1 MTKET
6 MIRFLRIYSI
16 LLGIVIVIAGI
27 CLMAGCLSIY
37 NSGDHPYSREIVAET
52 FSGIAFPVYLC
63 LGMTIL
69 GFVLEVII
77 PSVPAKPKVEKSYTS
92 ILNRLHSNRDL
103 TQCDD
108 TIQNEIAVLQ
118 KNRKLHVL
126 IRTIILVVASVIFLT
141 YALNGN
147 NFHSSEI
154 NGSMIKAMY
163 VLIPCL
169 LVSFA
174 YALFVSIHN
183 EKSIRREIELMKQV
197 PVAEN
202 SSTSNIE
209 ETDAKELN
217 SQKKVRITRCAIL
230 AIGVFFLVYGFI
242 TGGTADVLAK
252 AINICTECIGL
263 G

>member
-77 PSVPAKPKVEKSYTS
+77 PSEPAKPKAEKSYTS

-103 TQCDD
+103 MQCDD
-108 TIQNEIAVLQ
+108 AIQNEIAALQ

-126 IRTIILVVASVIFLT
+126 IRTILLVVASVIFLT

-169 LVSFA
+169 LVSFT

-183 EKSIRREIELMKQV
+183 EKSMQKEIELMKQV
-197 PVAEN
+197 PVTTFN
-202 SSTSNIE
+202 NE
-209 ETDAKELN
+209 ETCAVSDDAKRI
-217 SQKKVRITRCAIL
+217 RITRSAIL